1 MKERLIYL
9 IKIYFVTV
17 AIFIG
22 AKVVFMVANYEGHPF
37 GVGDVWEV
45 IKHGLSLD
53 LSTSL
58 YILSVPFLVSMV
70 SVWWM
75 PKGLG
80 ILLKIY
86 YGIIAVAL
94 MLAFTADTSLYPFWG
109 FKLDASC
116 LQYLESP
123 AEVRASVSGWYMTIR
138 LMVIIVGAW
147 VIYLCYTKVE
157 GGRWKEESGRWKVE
171 GGKWK
176 VESGRWKVERGYSV
190 AGKAYRTLFYFIG
203 IPLFIIGIRGG
214 LDESTTNIG
223 QVYFSENQFLN
234 HSAVNPVFSFFASL
248 EKTASNHITY
258 HFMDDETCQ
267 QLIAKWYDTQSVG
280 SDTLLTTQTP
290 NIIIILLEGC
300 GGEFT
305 EIGGR
310 TDITPNLNRLAQEG
324 VYFTNCYGNTWRT
337 DRGTVCT
344 WSGFPSFPTMSVMK
358 IPSKTRLLPN
368 IAKTLRQE
376 RGYETSYLYGGD
388 INFTNMRSYLISGG
402 FQNLV
407 WKKDYSR
414 EEQNSGQ
421 WGVRDDITCRTLS
434 DMAQKAQEPFL
445 IGYSTLS
452 SHEPWDVPEKV
463 EGGRWKEQSGRWKE
477 ESGKWKEESGKWI
490 EGDEKLNAFAYLDD
504 CIGQFIDA
512 LKKTA
517 LWDRTL
523 VVMLPDHGIPY
534 NGLDE
539 STPLKNHIPMIWV
552 GGAVKGPKRV
562 EKVCN
567 QTDLPATLLGQL
579 GLKHEAFR
587 FSRDVLS
594 ETYQEAFAINT
605 YDDGFSVYDST
616 AFVNYDFV
624 GKRIVKSEGGREE
637 ALMQKAHAVLQAAST
652 ALANEH

>member
-1 MKERLIYL
+1 MKERIIYL
-9 IKIYFVTV
+9 VKVYLVTV
-17 AIFIG
+17 IIFVI

-37 GVGDVWEV
+37 GIGDVWEV
-45 IKHGLSLD
+45 IKHGMSLD

-80 ILLKIY
+80 ALMKIY
-86 YGIIAVAL
+86 YGFIALAL
-94 MLAFTADTSLYPFWG
+94 MLVFTADTSLYPFWG

-123 AEVRASVSGWYMTIR
+123 TEVKASVSGWYMAIR
-138 LMVIIVGAW
+138 IVVVMVGAW
-147 VIYLCYTKVE
+147 LIYLCYAKVE
-157 GGRWKEESGRWKVE
+157 RGRWKEERE
-171 GGKWK
+171 RGK
-176 VESGRWKVERGYSV
+176 RKVERRYSV
-190 AGKAYRTLFYFIG
+190 AGKAYRTLFNFIC
-203 IPLFIIGIRGG
+203 IPLMVIGIRGG

-248 EKTASNHITY
+248 EKTASSHIGY
-258 HFMDDETCQ
+258 HFMDDKKCQ

-280 SDTLLTTQTP
+280 CDTLLTTQTP

-344 WSGFPSFPTMSVMK
+344 WSGYPSFPTMSIMK
-358 IPSKTRLLPN
+358 IPSKSRRLPN

-402 FQNLV
+402 FQTLV

-421 WGVRDDITCRTLS
+421 WGVRDDITCRTLL

-452 SHEPWDVPEKV
+452 SHEPWDVPEKA
-463 EGGRWKEQSGRWKE
+463 GGGQ
-477 ESGKWKEESGKWI
+477 WI

-504 CIGQFIDA
+504 CIGQFVGA
-512 LKKTA
+512 LKKTE

-539 STPLKNHIPMIWV
+539 TTPLKNHIPMIWV

-579 GLKHEAFR
+579 GLKHEAFM

-594 ETYQEAFAINT
+594 ETYQEAFALNT

-616 AFVNYDFV
+616 GFVNYDFI
-624 GKRIVKSEGGREE
+624 GERIVKSEGGREE
-637 ALMQKAHAVLQAAST
+637 ALMEKAKAVLQAASKELNAT
-652 ALANEH
+652 DYTD